1 MGRELMAA
9 RASVIGTTSWG
20 TTLAAL
26 LANNGVDA
34 LLWAR
39 TDEEAKEME
48 AARENSRR
56 LPGYPFPPNLRVTS
70 SREEAA
76 DVDMIVIVVPSQSLR
91 ENVRG
96 LAPFLSRPCL
106 VLSAAKGLEKES
118 AKRMSEILEEELPG
132 SFHNGVCVLS
142 GPNLAREIIEGK
154 PASTVVACRDE
165 GNAVKAQ
172 EMFMSSMFRV
182 YTNTDVVGVELG
194 GSLKNIIALGA
205 GVCDGFGYGD
215 NGKAAFITRG
225 LVEITRLGAAAGA
238 NPLTFAGLA
247 GLGDLTATC
256 ASPLSRN
263 RRVGEQL
270 AAGGR
275 LPEILA
281 AMGNVAEGVDTT
293 VGALKLASRLGVD
306 MPITQAISDVLFNG
320 VDPREAVAALMGRA
334 PQPEWAGIRLQ
345 DR

>member
-1 MGRELMAA
+1 MAA
-9 RASVIGTTSWG
+9 TASVIGTTSWG
-20 TTLAAL
+20 TTLAAI
-26 LANNGVDA
+26 LAANGADV

-39 TDEEAKEME
+39 TEEEARELE
-48 AARENSRR
+48 SARENRR
-56 LPGYPFPPNLRVTS
+56 RHPGFRFPPSLHVTA

-76 DVDMIVIVVPSQSLR
+76 AVDMVVIAVPSQTLR
-91 ENVRG
+91 ENVRSF
-96 LAPFLSRPCL
+96 APFLSVPCL
-106 VLSAAKGLEKES
+106 ALSATKGLEKDS
-118 AKRMSEILEEELPG
+118 AKRMSEILEEELPDALHPG
-132 SFHNGVCVLS
+132 ICVLS
-142 GPNLAREIIEGK
+142 GPNLAREIVEGK

-165 GNAVKAQ
+165 GNAVRVQ

-225 LVEITRLGAAAGA
+225 LVEITRLGVAAGA

-263 RRVGEQL
+263 RHVGEQL
-270 AAGGR
+270 AAGKR
-275 LPEILA
+275 LPEILSS
-281 AMGNVAEGVDTT
+281 MGNVAEGVDTT
-293 VGALKLASRLGVD
+293 VGALTLAGRLGVD
-306 MPITQAISDVLFNG
+306 MPITQAISDVLFND
-320 VDPREAVAALMGRA
+320 VDPRQAVAALMGRA
-334 PQPEWAGIRLQ
+334 PQPEWADIRI
-345 DR
+345 